1 MRTFHAVVDILK
13 LTILN
18 EFSEPD
24 NDAPQEMGSAADQE
38 LTEEDEDKLC
48 SIKQEAVAAF
58 ADGDYS
64 KAVSHFTEAIK
75 MNSSSALM
83 FAKRA
88 NWYGVL
94 LKQN

>member
-1 MRTFHAVVDILK
+1 
-13 LTILN
+13 
-18 EFSEPD
+18 
-24 NDAPQEMGSAADQE
+24 MGSAADQE